1 MKRLAT
7 TLLLL
12 CALIALPSEVS
23 AQLDLSKALNSFFS
37 SSQQKRTP
45 YDEIAESAP
54 EQRALY
60 GKWTA
65 RDLRIEYLGNNS
77 LTKYAVS
84 EIESYLKSQYDVR
97 SLLEVGAYL
106 NISRNGTGV
115 ITYDEHKREGCYT
128 YDASKGAL
136 IITTVVDGREISC
149 NGYVR
154 LSDVGVLTLLLDVN
168 SALQSFKS
176 NFPEYANDST
186 FRMAESTFSSLSDVY
201 VSILL
206 RKS

>member
-115 ITYDEHKREGCYT
+115 ITYDEHKREGRYT